1 MWRQRPWCGHQPRMW
16 AAREAGRAE
25 GQIAPQA
32 SREHGP
38 ADTRTVKPSSAGSP
52 LDRERIRFGCVEP
65 AQPWAARTAGGRTY
79 SSTLS
84 RGAGE
89 GTGQGGSLG
98 GEGTRER
105 KHERIGIPADIV
117 CRIGTVARGN
127 YTTDAECMCLSS
139 DR

>member
-52 LDRERIRFGCVEP
+52 PDCERTRFGCVEL
-65 AQPWAARTAGGRTY
+65 AQPWAARTAGGPTY

-84 RGAGE
+84 RGVGE
-89 GTGQGGSLG
+89 GTGQEAAWEVKEQGKESTNALG
-98 GEGTRER
+98 FQRTLF
-105 KHERIGIPADIV
+105 
-117 CRIGTVARGN
+117 
-127 YTTDAECMCLSS
+127 AE
-139 DR
+139 